1 MRPPRNEG
9 EEHRICRPKQRMM
22 NDPHSI
28 RRIVIDL
35 IVQKFYRLFAISGL
49 LDTISEFGHSFDVD
63 PEKVGVC
70 AN

>member
-1 MRPPRNEG
+1 
-9 EEHRICRPKQRMM
+9 MM

-63 PEKVGVC
+63 PEKVGVY